1 LSDDEW
7 FPDDKWFPDE
17 RKRVDLHRLL
27 GLLRQ
32 SWLVLVLTAA
42 VGAGL
47 GVVHTALTPASYTSS
62 SSVLFA
68 LDTRGS
74 LSVLA
79 EGSTYTQD
87 LVPSYVRVMTTSLV
101 LQPVIDQLGLPLD
114 RKSLAKKISIEHELN
129 SVIVE
134 VSVSDHDPVR
144 AAEIANAVTAQTKV
158 AVSIL
163 SPKGTNS
170 LGQIIVTTISPA
182 VVATA
187 PTSPV
192 PLVDVAVGLLLG
204 LILGMGVI
212 VLWSLVMSAPINS
225 RSAVERATTRPVI
238 GLISL
243 DPKSQFRPL
252 PVDSQPLLRRSE
264 SFRFLQAN
272 LSALAK
278 DSKICLVATSPRAG
292 DGRTSTATNLA
303 IAMALSH
310 PTLRVLLVDAHL
322 QRPTMAELLGATS
335 APGVTSVVIGTTE
348 LEDAI
353 VQWST
358 RQPVA
363 RTISLLP
370 AGPPVSAASDL
381 LASEAMATLLKR
393 VRELYDVVIIDS
405 APLLDATDGAIL
417 AAQTD
422 GALLIVNA
430 QKTRQRLFSESLA
443 RMELAGANVL
453 GVVLNRATDASR
465 EYREPRSA
473 RHDLTSQL
481 VPVRAPTDSDDSIF
495 AADDVPTADVPT
507 ADLPAPDAT
516 TGTDLPDGAKPIPP
530 EQASPETR
538 PNIKV
543 QMSKQKRF
551 VPEDP
556 ADR

>member
-1 LSDDEW
+1 
-7 FPDDKWFPDE
+7 
-17 RKRVDLHRLL
+17 VDLHRLL